1 MNGPT
6 PDHPRT
12 RITGGGTLGTL
23 GMSGFSSAAGLL
35 HQLKTTIGLGKIARS
50 ASFATGLSS
59 FMARRRPWM
68 RIIVYHGV
76 GPNEADSFDQQME
89 YLAERFSIVP
99 LETIVKKLSD
109 PRAKPS
115 RELAITFDDGLRNQ
129 YSVVYPILKRRNLP
143 ATFFVCPGLI
153 DSGRWIWNHEARAR
167 VRSLSVDRR
176 TELSRAL
183 KAPGFETEQIIEWM
197 KGLRIEARK
206 RAEDTVRAATSDF
219 APTAEGHSNS
229 DIMSWEE
236 LSAIDPGLVTIGSHT
251 SNHPILTSLDDPE
264 LQSELRDSRAQLEEH
279 LGRPVEHFCYPN
291 GTYDDRVARC
301 VQEHYQAAVTMR
313 AGKVVAGCNA
323 HALPRTPSA
332 NDLSLLAWRM
342 LRPAA

>member
-1 MNGPT
+1 MNGLAS
-6 PDHPRT
+6 DHLRT
-12 RITGGGTLGTL
+12 WITGGRTLGTL

-35 HQLKTTIGLGKIARS
+35 HLLQTTTGLGKIARS
-50 ASFATGLSS
+50 ASFVTGLSA
-59 FMARRRPWM
+59 FMAQRRPWM
-68 RIIVYHGV
+68 RIIAYHGV
-76 GPNEADSFDQQME
+76 GPNEADGFDRQMD

-99 LETIVKKLSD
+99 LDTIVKKLSD

-115 RELAITFDDGLRNQ
+115 RELALTFDDGLRNQ

-167 VRSLSVDRR
+167 LRSLSVDRR
-176 TELSRAL
+176 TELSHTL
-183 KAPGFETEQIIEWM
+183 EAPGWEIELIIESM
-197 KGLRIEARK
+197 KGLELEARK
-206 RAEDTVRAATSDF
+206 RAEDTIRAATLDF
-219 APTAEGHSNS
+219 VPTPEDHSNC

-236 LSAIDPGLVTIGSHT
+236 VSAIDPGLITIGSHT
-251 SNHPILTSLDDPE
+251 CNHPILTSLGNRE
-264 LQSELRDSRAQLEEH
+264 LQLELRDSRAQLEKH

-291 GTYDDRVARC
+291 GTYDDHVVRC
-301 VQEHYQAAVTMR
+301 VQEHYRAAVTMR
-313 AGKVVAGCNA
+313 AEKVVAGCNA
-323 HALPRTPSA
+323 HTLPRTPSA